1 MGQIL
6 IINNYT
12 PYSEHKI
19 TNSIYYHWSAYTDS
33 SIYEVEDLRNKIEE
47 YYNKYYDSSKNKLDF
62 FNLAC
67 LNAVSGIAATKKES
81 IQYIEDITG
90 ETYNSDNVQRNNGMI
105 AFTPEDMD
113 NYLHWA
119 NGTIDIYWKF
129 NDDGTPDYD
138 NTLFNLPDLV
148 WSYTEDD
155 LKEDVINENLTKED
169 IELMKQYPEEIQ
181 LTNIP
186 ITEANKNLIEQIPEM
201 WYDKDLELFFKQI
214 R

>member
-1 MGQIL
+1 
-6 IINNYT
+6 
-12 PYSEHKI
+12 
-19 TNSIYYHWSAYTDS
+19 
-33 SIYEVEDLRNKIEE
+33 
-47 YYNKYYDSSKNKLDF
+47 
-62 FNLAC
+62 
-67 LNAVSGIAATKKES
+67 
-81 IQYIEDITG
+81 
-90 ETYNSDNVQRNNGMI
+90 MI
-105 AFTPEDMD
+105 AFIPEDMD

-119 NGTIDIYWKF
+119 NGIIDIYWEF
-129 NDDGTPDYD
+129 NKDGTPDFE

-169 IELMKQYPEEIQ
+169 IELMKQYHEEIQ

-201 WYDKDLELFFKQI
+201 WYDNDLELFFKQI